1 MFAVRFACP
10 LDKSERFI
18 CLTLLTVESSCDD
31 NKKVLDKFI
40 SFLESLGQVAAV
52 LQSRECL
59 T

>member
-10 LDKSERFI
+10 LDKSKRFI

-40 SFLESLGQVAAV
+40 SFLESLGQWLMSCSLENA
-52 LQSRECL
+52 
-59 T
+59 